1 MIWDVD
7 LSVRA
12 WLGHYLP
19 AEVPIVFDPP
29 DRCAQ
34 RSGGE
39 LVSAFLLDVEE
50 DSAGVSAT
58 WDELRDANGQLVG
71 RRPPGRRYRF
81 SYLLT
86 AWAADT
92 EREHRLLGE
101 LLVGCASCTALPTR
115 FLTGAVARAN
125 QPVVVRSAPRREGDT
140 GSAWVAHGGTARTG
154 LHLQLLV
161 PFVPEPETD
170 LAPPPREVSVNSGG
184 GRPGGPGGTP
194 PGPRPR
200 GGISEPR

>member
-19 AEVPIVFDPP
+19 ADVPVVFDPP
-29 DRCAQ
+29 DRCA
-34 RSGGE
+34 RRADGD

-58 WDELRDANGQLVG
+58 WDELRDADGQLVG

-81 SYLLT
+81 NYLLT

-92 EREHRLLGE
+92 EREHRLLGD
-101 LLVGCASCTALPTR
+101 LLVGCASCTALPSG

-140 GSAWVAHGGTARTG
+140 GSAWVGYGGTARTG

-161 PFVPEPETD
+161 PFVPETQTD

-184 GRPGGPGGTP
+184 GRPAGPGGMA
-194 PGPRPR
+194 GRRPR

>member
-19 AEVPIVFDPP
+19 ADVPVVFDPP
-29 DRCAQ
+29 DRCA
-34 RSGGE
+34 RRADGD

-58 WDELRDANGQLVG
+58 WDELRDADGQLVG

-81 SYLLT
+81 NYLLT

-92 EREHRLLGE
+92 EREHRLLGD
-101 LLVGCASCTALPTR
+101 LLVGCASCTALPSG

-125 QPVVVRSAPRREGDT
+125 QPVVVRSAPRREGDA
-140 GSAWVAHGGTARTG
+140 GSAWVGYGGTARTG

-161 PFVPEPETD
+161 PFVPETQTD

-184 GRPGGPGGTP
+184 GRPAGPGGMA
-194 PGPRPR
+194 GRRPR

>member
-19 AEVPIVFDPP
+19 ADVPVVFDPP

-34 RSGGE
+34 RADGD

-58 WDELRDANGQLVG
+58 WDELRDADGQLVG

-92 EREHRLLGE
+92 EREHRLLGD
-101 LLVGCASCTALPTR
+101 LLVGCASCTALPSG

-140 GSAWVAHGGTARTG
+140 GSAWVGYGGTARTG

-161 PFVPEPETD
+161 PFVPETQTD

-184 GRPGGPGGTP
+184 GRPAGPGGVA
-194 PGPRPR
+194 GRRPR